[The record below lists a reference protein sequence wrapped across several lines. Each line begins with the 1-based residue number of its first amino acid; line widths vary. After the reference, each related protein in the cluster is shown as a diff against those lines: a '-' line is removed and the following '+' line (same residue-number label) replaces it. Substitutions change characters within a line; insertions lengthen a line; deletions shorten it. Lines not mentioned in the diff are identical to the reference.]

1 MVQKESPIPPSSD
14 KSHVIRTSEQWEHSA
29 DKYHLIPRGTLC
41 IELLPNGKTK
51 IKIGV
56 GDKFY
61 SQLPYI
67 SDEADLSNY
76 YTKEEVDT
84 IVANL
89 EFMSIKS
96 TDEYDSRTIL
106 PRFANKVGDVRFVKN
121 HDKPMDDP
129 LMYVWNGSRW
139 LFCGGSIVTSELSE
153 YAKKSEILPR
163 IQQLEAVSHTH
174 RNKSVLDDTTAAY
187 TIEKDQKLES
197 LQNGVLD
204 ITQEDP
210 EALNELTI
218 TFEDSTKVLTIP
230 IDEPYELPP
239 ATDETL
245 GGIIVGE
252 GLSIDEDGVLSVTD
266 PAISEYLEGQ
276 GIEFQNVNPGE
287 TAKTINAKLGEGLS
301 FDNQDRITN
310 DGVLDVTEK
319 VSEPGVITVSKASGD
334 TDIDVFDSLG
344 RITLNCNCNPE

>member
-14 KSHVIRTSEQWEHSA
+14 KTHVIRTSEQWEQSS

-41 IELLPNGKTK
+41 IELVPDGKMK

-67 SDEADLSNY
+67 SDEVDLSNY

-84 IVANL
+84 IIENL

-96 TDEYDSRTIL
+96 TDEYDSRTVL
-106 PRFANKVGDVRFVKN
+106 PRFANKLGDVRFVKN
-121 HDKPMDDP
+121 HDNPTDDP
-129 LMYVWNGSRW
+129 LMYIWNGSRW

-163 IQQLEAVSHTH
+163 IQQLEALSHAH
-174 RNKSVLDDTTAAY
+174 RNKNILDNTTAAY
-187 TIEKDQKLES
+187 TTEKDQKLES

-230 IDEPYELPP
+230 
-239 ATDETL
+239 T
-245 GGIIVGE
+245 GGSTE
-252 GLSIDEDGVLSVTD
+252 
-266 PAISEYLEGQ
+266 EYLEGQ
-276 GIEFQNVNPGE
+276 GIEFQNVVPYG

-301 FDNQDRITN
+301 FDNQDRISN

-334 TDIDVFDSLG
+334 ADIDVFDSLG
-344 RITLNCNCNPE
+344 RITLNCNSIPE